1 MELLTKNMARMMQT
15 LEMTQ
20 KAVVAL
26 SLPKAATNPN
36 QTEKDREVYWKDKTM
51 TQWAFKW

>member
-15 LEMTQ
+15 LETTQ

-36 QTEKDREVYWKDKTM
+36 QTEKDREVYWKDKTV